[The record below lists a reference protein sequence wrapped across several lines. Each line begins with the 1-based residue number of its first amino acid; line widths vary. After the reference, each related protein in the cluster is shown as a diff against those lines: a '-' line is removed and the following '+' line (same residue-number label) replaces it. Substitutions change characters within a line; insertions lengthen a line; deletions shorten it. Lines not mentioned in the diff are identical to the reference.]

1 MSFPVSTA
9 GIWYVRIAI
18 DLDSFENLEVIMDT
32 EPGSKLYIHLL
43 HISQL
48 FQKCFQMDA
57 YISKQLVSKLNLN
70 QQLTLI
76 AAYNT
81 LGSISSCEV
90 NEIAPK
96 VWRVFSF
103 LFQMISNKEKVARIN
118 KKFPYTFYPDS
129 AITNILPHLSLCF
142 CLPFS
147 IHTHA
152 HFFFA
157 LINSTISCKHHD
169 PFL

>member
-70 QQLTLI
+70 Q
-76 AAYNT
+76 
-81 LGSISSCEV
+81 
-90 NEIAPK
+90 
-96 VWRVFSF
+96 
-103 LFQMISNKEKVARIN
+103 
-118 KKFPYTFYPDS
+118 
-129 AITNILPHLSLCF
+129 
-142 CLPFS
+142 
-147 IHTHA
+147 
-152 HFFFA
+152 
-157 LINSTISCKHHD
+157 
-169 PFL
+169 